1 MFEFIGIEQSCIQNI
16 QLIKV
21 YSMLTDLSGHIISIN
36 LLDQSDISVCS
47 GQASASLILLWSAQG
62 IQASKFIPLHSKD
75 LIKFYM

>member
-21 YSMLTDLSGHIISIN
+21 YSILTDLSGHIISIN
-36 LLDQSDISVCS
+36 FPDQFAIRVCS
-47 GQASASLILLWSAQG
+47 GKASPSLILAWSAQG
-62 IQASKFIPLHSKD
+62 IQASKVIPLHSQD